1 MSIRPELR
9 SELLT
14 LSPEERQQLADELSE
29 SLVDESLD
37 PEWERAWSVEIE
49 KRMTEV
55 AADRVELVDADEVH
69 GQLRDELR
77 ARDGE
82 ARAVSRCCV

>member
-14 LSPEERQQLADELSE
+14 LSPEERQELADELYE

-37 PEWERAWSVEIE
+37 PEWERAWSEEIE
-49 KRMTEV
+49 KRMADV
-55 AADRVELVDADEVH
+55 LADRVELIDADDVH
-69 GQLRDELR
+69 AQLRGELR
-77 ARDGE
+77 D
-82 ARAVSRCCV
+82 SRR